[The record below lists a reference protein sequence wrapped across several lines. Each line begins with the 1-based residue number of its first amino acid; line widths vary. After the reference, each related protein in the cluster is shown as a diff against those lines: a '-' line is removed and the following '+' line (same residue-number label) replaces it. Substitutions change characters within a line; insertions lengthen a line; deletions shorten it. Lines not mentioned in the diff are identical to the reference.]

1 MTISSGACLS
11 WYIARVLL
19 IILVL
24 VIITALFSP
33 VVVYPPSIALD
44 TLGLGGGNEQ
54 TLQQGIPQLSGGR
67 FIL

>member
-19 IILVL
+19 ILVL